1 MAAIDDFASLQAGAS
16 SDISHLAAV
25 TPSDTVDLTNV
36 SRSVA
41 FGAVG
46 TLKVT
51 TLGGETV
58 TIPSGLLS
66 ANVFHRLRVARI
78 WATGT
83 TATPVWVG
91 W

>member
-1 MAAIDDFASLQAGAS
+1 MAAIDDFVNFQAGAN
-16 SDISHLAAV
+16 SDISHLAVV
-25 TPSDTVDLTNV
+25 TPDDANDIAHV
-36 SRSVA
+36 SRTVA
-41 FGAVG
+41 IGAAG

-58 TIPSGLLS
+58 TIPSGMLS
-66 ANVFHRLRVARI
+66 ANVFHRLRVARV

-83 TATPVWVG
+83 TATPIWVG